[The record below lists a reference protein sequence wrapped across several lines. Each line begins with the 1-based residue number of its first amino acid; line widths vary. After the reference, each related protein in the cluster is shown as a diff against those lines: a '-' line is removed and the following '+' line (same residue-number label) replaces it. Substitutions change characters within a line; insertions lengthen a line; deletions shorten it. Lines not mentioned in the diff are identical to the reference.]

1 MGVTWS
7 AKPVEDSLH
16 GFESCPGANHIGSTI
31 GFILLLPSQT
41 TGIKMRHSNI
51 CVSSEEDAWE
61 VLRFL
66 YDRVKSIRELAE
78 ELKVSKSSIR

>member
-1 MGVTWS
+1 
-7 AKPVEDSLH
+7 
-16 GFESCPGANHIGSTI
+16 
-31 GFILLLPSQT
+31 
-41 TGIKMRHSNI
+41 
-51 CVSSEEDAWE
+51 VSSEEDAWE